1 VQRAFEVALKESG
14 VRKQATV
21 HSLRHAWATHLL
33 EAGVNL
39 RLIQTYLGHKSLRST
54 AVYTHLTAQT
64 ETQAV
69 EVLNE
74 LTAGLS

>member
-1 VQRAFEVALKESG
+1 VQRAFEAALKESG
-14 VRKQATV
+14 VRKPATV

-64 ETQAV
+64 ETQAI